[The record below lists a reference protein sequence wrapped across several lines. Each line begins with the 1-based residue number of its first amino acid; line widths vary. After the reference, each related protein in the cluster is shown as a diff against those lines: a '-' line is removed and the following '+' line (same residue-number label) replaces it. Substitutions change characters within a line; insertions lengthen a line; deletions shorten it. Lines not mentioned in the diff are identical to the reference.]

1 MYIWLIQTSYCNN
14 LQHNTVLE
22 DIQGGS
28 ANICF
33 PLFGFWSHRC
43 SATIHHKAF
52 IEFYLSFHIK
62 TKGNFETKNL
72 DFCEWIWRWN
82 THIYMSH
89 PFQQIVYLEK
99 KKRSLSIFPPSC
111 DIVTMFLAFFGV
123 DIDRNLETDKTWPA
137 KKCNSVF
144 IQLQAGSPTAIYL
157 TVKCF

>member
-1 MYIWLIQTSYCNN
+1 MYIWLIRTSYCKN

-28 ANICF
+28 ANIRF
-33 PLFGFWSHRC
+33 PLFGFRSHRC
-43 SATIHHKAF
+43 SATIHHEAF
-52 IEFYLSFHIK
+52 LEFHLRFDIR
-62 TKGNFETKNL
+62 TKGNFEEKKI
-72 DFCEWIWRWN
+72 WISVSGYDGG
-82 THIYMSH
+82 THIYMLH
-89 PFQQIVYLEK
+89 PFQQIIYPK
-99 KKRSLSIFPPSC
+99 KKRSLSIFPPSY

-144 IQLQAGSPTAIYL
+144 IQIQAGSPTAIYL